1 MHGLEETAF
10 GEKIRGLDYVFAKLA
25 LNHLREV
32 LSAYMNN
39 GDIVLGN
46 AIINILKELLDRRG
60 IRYKLVESTNLL
72 AEFEF
77 IPLNVGAPEKIVSIE
92 VDDAFKTAA
101 GEVLNEVF
109 TDVKRLR
116 EEMEKVARMFI
127 RDEAELREYLERVGE
142 VYGWW

>member
-1 MHGLEETAF
+1 MVVVYSTEWT
-10 GEKIRGLDYVFAKLA
+10 
-25 LNHLREV
+25 
-32 LSAYMNN
+32 

-72 AEFEF
+72 AEFDF
-77 IPLNVGAPEKIVSIE
+77 IPLNVGPPEKIVSIE

-101 GEVLNEVF
+101 AEVLDEVF

-127 RDEAELREYLERVGE
+127 RDEAELREYLEGVGE

>member
-1 MHGLEETAF
+1 MVVVYSTEWT
-10 GEKIRGLDYVFAKLA
+10 
-25 LNHLREV
+25 
-32 LSAYMNN
+32 

-72 AEFEF
+72 AEFDF
-77 IPLNVGAPEKIVSIE
+77 IPLNVGPSEKIVSIE

-101 GEVLNEVF
+101 AEVLNEVF

-127 RDEAELREYLERVGE
+127 RDEAELREYLEGVGE